1 MTASL
6 YEIIYLLYAIILIYC
21 MIFIIS
27 YHTISYDI
35 IILYCIVD
43 KGSNQL
49 NGGAVSNQ
57 LDCTGKVL
65 MNHVKW

>member
-1 MTASL
+1 
-6 YEIIYLLYAIILIYC
+6 
-21 MIFIIS
+21 MIFIIP